1 MTIKLTSILQ
11 CDDPDS
17 LANNTKRTLNV
28 NAPLFTPQTTMG
40 NGGNILDQVRI
51 VSNLCIWYSDKGQK
65 IHDFFFLAPILKKL
79 TKKLSQFFPKPL
91 KWVESKKNAH

>member
-1 MTIKLTSILQ
+1 MQ

-17 LANNTKRTLNV
+17 LANNSKRPLNV

-51 VSNLCIWYSDKGQK
+51 VTNLFIWYPDKGVPDKGQK
-65 IHDFFFLAPILKKL
+65 IFDFF
-79 TKKLSQFFPKPL
+79 S
-91 KWVESKKNAH
+91 